1 MFKVLMADD
10 EPIILSGVKHLI
22 DWEKNNCVL
31 IGTAASGDE
40 TLEEIRRLH
49 PDIVICDIGMPVCSG
64 LEVLKKTNE
73 ESPETV
79 FIMLTNHED
88 FDLARESL
96 RYRAVEYL
104 LKNQLGAGDLE
115 KALALAVEERENR
128 GKLKRAK
135 IVDECLRLNR
145 RSMLEGAVLRFLK
158 NPGTL
163 SSGDTAILE
172 EQGVFEGFGA
182 AFIPVDYSTLPDY
195 GELDDGAKGRLF
207 KWEKEIAG
215 KLISSFFDKTVLVHP
230 ENSHSHLLFI
240 CWGISKEEWETKTSL
255 LRDRLMKT
263 SSQIT
268 QLGTGIMAAGFFT
281 GPDSPAGQLKA
292 LEEFYHRTGNSRAGF
307 EELNGNAAIPD
318 AEAGD
323 IQNEVVKKARQFIH
337 DNIERRIGLQ
347 HAADYAAVSPG
358 YLSTL
363 FKRELKINLMDYIN
377 QAKVEKACELIRRG
391 KYRIYEISDM
401 LGFENAYY
409 FTRVFHRH
417 MGVSPTEYQK
427 NLKIH

>member
-1 MFKVLMADD
+1 MFKVLAADD

-22 DWEKNNCVL
+22 DWEKNNCIL
-31 IGTAASGDE
+31 IGTTSNGEE
-40 TLEEIRRLH
+40 TLEEIRRLR

-64 LEVLKKTNE
+64 LEVLKKTGE
-73 ESPETV
+73 EFPETV

-104 LKNQLGAGDLE
+104 LKNRLEAGDLE
-115 KALALAVEERENR
+115 KALALAAEERENR
-128 GKLKRAK
+128 GRLKRVK
-135 IVDECLRLNR
+135 IADECLRLNR
-145 RSMLEGAVLRFLK
+145 RGMLEGAALRFLA
-158 NPGTL
+158 NPGAL
-163 SSGDTAILE
+163 SPGDTAILE
-172 EQGVFEGFGA
+172 EQGLFGGFGA

-195 GELDDGAKGRLF
+195 GELNDSAKGRLF

-215 KLISSFFDKTVLVHP
+215 KLISSFFNKTILVHP

-240 CWGISKEEWETKTSL
+240 CWGISKEEWETKTEL
-255 LRDRLMKT
+255 LRDRLIKT

-268 QLGTGIMAAGFFT
+268 QLGTGIMTAGFFT
-281 GPDSPAGQLKA
+281 GADSPARQLAA
-292 LEEFYHRTGNSRAGF
+292 LEEFYHRTGNCRVGFDELGAAASLAGT
-307 EELNGNAAIPD
+307 E
-318 AEAGD
+318 D
-323 IQNEVVKKARQFIH
+323 IQNEAVRKARQFIH
-337 DNIERRIGLQ
+337 DNIDKRIGLR
-347 HAADYAAVSPG
+347 HAAGYAAVSPG

-363 FKRELKINLMDYIN
+363 FKKELKVNLMDYIN

-391 KYRIYEISDM
+391 KYRIYEISCM

-417 MGVSPTEYQK
+417 TGLSPTEYQK
-427 NLKIH
+427 TLKRP